1 MSPTVTAAL
10 PSERGND
17 LNQECPAG
25 EWLHGEAVAAGTVMA
40 AHMSHSMGWI
50 SRDILDRTVA
60 LLQLSQLPVEPPK
73 GMTSSDFLD
82 LMSVDKKVA
91 NGKMNLVLLKGPLG
105 GCVVTSDF
113 SKQALLD
120 TLIHFCGR

>member
-1 MSPTVTAAL
+1 M
-10 PSERGND
+10 
-17 LNQECPAG
+17 CAG
-25 EWLHGEAVAAGTVMA
+25 EWLHGEAVSAGTIMA

-50 SRDILDRTVA
+50 SRDILERTLA
-60 LLQLSQLPVEPPK
+60 LLEMSQLPVSPPK
-73 GMTSSDFLD
+73 GMTSADFLN

-120 TLIHFCGR
+120 TLEHFCGV